1 MSPDVHP
8 PDAPDVGRT
17 DVGRPFMGRLTSSI
31 ARLTPFPGLLT
42 LRSGPGVLT
51 TAAILLV
58 FLGLSVSVDYPRT
71 ALGFKGDEATY
82 YSLAHSLARDGDFT
96 FQRHDLTRV
105 WEEFPGPEGI
115 FLKRGRDIQGVEL
128 TSTPPFLRLRSVEDP
143 SRYRLYYA
151 KSFIYPLFA
160 APFVKVFGTN
170 GFLVFHT
177 LLLALNFAA
186 AYTFLCARGSAR
198 PHAAAFVVVFLFATV
213 VPIYFVTLTPEL
225 FNFTLVMLA
234 FFLWTFKRALGKS
247 STIIAE
253 PSSRLQRFLRS
264 PSTDYVAA
272 VLLGIATFS
281 KPTHILLIFPLLA
294 LAAWRREW
302 KRLFGIGL
310 LFGVVVAGLFGANAA
325 ITGEFN
331 YQGGNRKS
339 FYGTTGFPFANT
351 WETFDNRGQGVSTEE
366 VPTDVLLHGDTLE
379 VLGWNVMYFAIGRYS
394 GFLPYFFPGVVALAL
409 FLVRRSER
417 RLWQWLTL
425 GAALVGAIALLLYM
439 PYTYSGGGGP
449 VGNRYFFSFYPLF
462 LFLLP
467 GIRSVRPV
475 LIALG
480 VGALFT
486 AKLAINPFYSAFNPG
501 EPAKA
506 GPLRLLPIEL
516 TLLNDLPVSADAKR
530 ARLRVTPEPS
540 LFAYFPDDGAYE
552 PEEEWFW
559 VRGGERADVIL
570 RAPAPNGK
578 PLRIR
583 RLTVQ
588 IVNGGV
594 PNRVRVSGGFFS
606 GETLELKPDEARTVV
621 IRPGGGVPFKPWV
634 HPTNYVYTISIS
646 TTAGAAP
653 FLETNGENLDPRY
666 LGARVRLVPYYE
678 GR

>member
-1 MSPDVHP
+1 
-8 PDAPDVGRT
+8 
-17 DVGRPFMGRLTSSI
+17 MGRLTV
-31 ARLTPFPGLLT
+31 
-42 LRSGPGVLT
+42 RSGPGVLT
-51 TAAILLV
+51 TAAILLI

-115 FLKRGRDIQGVEL
+115 FLKKGRDIHGVEL
-128 TSTPPFLRLRSVEDP
+128 TSAPPFLQLQSVEDP

-160 APFVKVFGTN
+160 APFVKQFGTN
-170 GFLVFHT
+170 GFLVFHS

-186 AYTFLCARGSAR
+186 AYTFLCARGSSR
-198 PHAAAFVVVFLFATV
+198 PLAAAFASVFLFATV

-234 FFLWTFKRALGKS
+234 FFLWTFKRAIGES
-247 STIIAE
+247 STIVSDPA
-253 PSSRLQRFLRS
+253 SRFHRFLLS

-272 VLLGIATFS
+272 LLLGIATFS
-281 KPTHILLIFPLLA
+281 KPTHILLILPLLA

-302 KRLFGIGL
+302 KRFLGIGI
-310 LFGVVVAGLFGANAA
+310 LFGVVVASLFGANAA

-339 FYGTTGFPFANT
+339 FYGSTGFPFANT

-379 VLGWNVMYFAIGRYS
+379 VLAWNVIYFAVGRYS
-394 GFLPYFFPGVVALAL
+394 GFIPYFFPGVVALAL
-409 FLVRRSER
+409 FLFRRSQR

-425 GAALVGAIALLLYM
+425 GAALVGAVALLLYM

-467 GIRSVRPV
+467 ALRSVRPV

-486 AKLAINPFYSAFNPG
+486 AKLAINPFYSAFHPG

-516 TLLNDLPVSADAKR
+516 TLLNDLPVSGDGTR
-530 ARLRVTPEPS
+530 ARLRITPEPS

-552 PEEEWFW
+552 PEGEWFW
-559 VRGGERADVIL
+559 VRGGERADIIL
-570 RAPAPNGK
+570 RAPAPEGK
-578 PLRIR
+578 PLKIR
-583 RLTVQ
+583 EISIQ

-594 PNRVRVSGGFFS
+594 PNRVRVSGGFD
-606 GETLELKPDEARTVV
+606 GATLDMQPDESGL
-621 IRPGGGVPFKPWV
+621 IRITPGGGVPFKPWV

-653 FLETNGENLDPRY
+653 FLETGGASLDSRY
-666 LGARVRLVPYYE
+666 LGARVRLVPHYE

>member
-1 MSPDVHP
+1 
-8 PDAPDVGRT
+8 
-17 DVGRPFMGRLTSSI
+17 MGRLI
-31 ARLTPFPGLLT
+31 V
-42 LRSGPGVLT
+42 RSGPGVLT
-51 TAAILLV
+51 TAAILLI

-115 FLKRGRDIQGVEL
+115 FLKKGRDVRGVEV
-128 TSTPPFLRLRSVEDP
+128 TGKPPFVQLQSVEDP
-143 SRYRLYYA
+143 ARSRLYYA
-151 KSFIYPLFA
+151 KSFIYPLVA
-160 APFVKVFGTN
+160 APFVKLFGTN

-186 AYTFLCARGSAR
+186 AYAFLCARGSSR
-198 PHAAAFVVVFLFATV
+198 PIASAFAAVFLFATV
-213 VPIYFVTLTPEL
+213 VPIYFVSLTPEL
-225 FNFTLVMLA
+225 FNFTLVMLS
-234 FFLWTFKRALGKS
+234 FFLWTYKRALGAS
-247 STIIAE
+247 STIAAD
-253 PSSRLQRFLRS
+253 PSSHVQRWLRS
-264 PSTDYVAA
+264 SSTDHVAA

-294 LAAWRREW
+294 HAAWRREW

-339 FYGTTGFPFANT
+339 FYGSTGFPFANT

-366 VPTDVLLHGDTLE
+366 VPTDVLLHNDTLE
-379 VLGWNVMYFAIGRYS
+379 VLAWNVTYFAIGRYS
-394 GFLPYFFPGVVALAL
+394 GFLPYFFPGVVALTL
-409 FLVRRSER
+409 FLLRGRER
-417 RLWQWLTL
+417 RPWQWLTL
-425 GAALVGAIALLLYM
+425 GAALVGAVALLLYM

-462 LFLLP
+462 LFLVPAL
-467 GIRSVRPV
+467 RSVRPV

-480 VGALFT
+480 IGALFT
-486 AKLAINPFYSAFNPG
+486 AKLAINPFYSAFHPG

-516 TLLNDLPVSADAKR
+516 TLLNDLPVSGDGKR
-530 ARLRVTPEPS
+530 ARLRITPEPS

-552 PEEEWFW
+552 PEGEWFW

-570 RAPAPNGK
+570 RAPAPDGK
-578 PLRIR
+578 PLKVRS
-583 RLTVQ
+583 LTVEV
-588 IVNGGV
+588 VNGGV
-594 PNRVRVSGGFFS
+594 ANRVRVSGGFFG
-606 GETLELKPDEARTVV
+606 GETLDLKPDESRTVH
-621 IRPGGGVPFKPWV
+621 ITPGGGVPFKPWV
-634 HPTNYVYTISIS
+634 HPTNYVYTVSIS

-653 FLETNGENLDPRY
+653 FLETGGESLDSRY
-666 LGARVRLVPYYE
+666 LGARVRLVPFYE
-678 GR
+678 AR